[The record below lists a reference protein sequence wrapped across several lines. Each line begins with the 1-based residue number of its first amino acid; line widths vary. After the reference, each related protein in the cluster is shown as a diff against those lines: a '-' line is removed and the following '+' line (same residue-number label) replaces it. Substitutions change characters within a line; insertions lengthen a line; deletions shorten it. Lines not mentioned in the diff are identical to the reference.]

1 MMIVACKE
9 FAVHQTKKGGKQQIT
24 PSTWGEGGEGGQKS
38 AFVIFL
44 LVRLEDRLAVL
55 FGEPES

>member
-9 FAVHQTKKGGKQQIT
+9 FAVHQTKKDGKQQIT
-24 PSTWGEGGEGGQKS
+24 PSTWWGGEKS

-44 LVRLEDRLAVL
+44 LARLEDRLPVL
-55 FGEPES
+55 FGEPGS